1 MRVPL
6 TVADFLNRAALVYG
20 DRVAVVDEPSVPGS
34 FGVLTYRE
42 LEARA
47 RGMALA
53 LDDLGVDHGERV
65 AIVSPNSGRFL
76 TSYFG
81 VSGYGRTLVPIN
93 FRLTADEM
101 AYIVQ
106 HSGASVLLY
115 DPDLTDEV
123 DSIKVAH
130 RFCLD
135 GVDDAALF
143 APAPEGAA
151 PRAWEPDED
160 AACSVNYTSGT
171 TARPKGVQLTQRNC
185 WLNAATFGWH
195 TGVSDRDVLLHTL
208 PMFHC
213 NGWGMPSAVPEWG
226 DLDAAGRSKLLG
238 RAGAPALGVQIAV
251 DEEGEVLARANHVF
265 AGYWEQPVETAA
277 ALEAGGFHT
286 GDGGPPAG

>member
-20 DRVAVVDEPSVPGS
+20 SRTATVDEPSVPGS
-34 FGVLTYRE
+34 YGTLTYSE

-53 LDDLGVDHGERV
+53 LDELRVDHGERV

-81 VSGYGRTLVPIN
+81 VSGFGRVLVPIN
-93 FRLTADEM
+93 FRLSADEI

-115 DPDLTDEV
+115 DPDLADEV

-143 APAPEGAA
+143 APAG
-151 PRAWEPDED
+151 
-160 AACSVNYTSGT
+160 
-171 TARPKGVQLTQRNC
+171 
-185 WLNAATFGWH
+185 
-195 TGVSDRDVLLHTL
+195 
-208 PMFHC
+208 
-213 NGWGMPSAVPEWG
+213 
-226 DLDAAGRSKLLG
+226 
-238 RAGAPALGVQIAV
+238 
-251 DEEGEVLARANHVF
+251 
-265 AGYWEQPVETAA
+265 
-277 ALEAGGFHT
+277 
-286 GDGGPPAG
+286 